1 MTWLLAAQA
10 QARKRTG
17 PRQMTGLMTNR
28 TDDRLASME
37 DTNRKISH
45 GHRRW
50 NSFTEGHHK
59 TTSTIGHRREITK
72 ETRTHGVN
80 NTKTLEHGLHIVV
93 GDFEWKIANEDET
106 DILVSSGNRNRDVP
120 KGERRSLKKIV
131 PIFSSLASHTN
142 LTTLEELHSIDHFS
156 VKGSQQLWGNFGDP
170 KVLLDFLRKMQHH
183 NSSKGHI
190 CKTNSTTIQYVPH
203 YLPEKHQV
211 NILGLIS
218 AVLRLR

>member
-1 MTWLLAAQA
+1 MT
-10 QARKRTG
+10 R
-17 PRQMTGLMTNR
+17 LMTNR

-50 NSFTEGHHK
+50 NSITEGHHK

-72 ETRTHGVN
+72 ETWTHGVN

-93 GDFEWKIANEDET
+93 GDFEWKIASEDKT
-106 DILVSSGNRNRDVP
+106 DILVGSGSWNRDVP
-120 KGERRSLKKIV
+120 KEESRSLKEIV

-183 NSSKGHI
+183 TSFKGHI
-190 CKTNSTTIQYVPH
+190 CKTNSTTNQYVPH
-203 YLPEKHQV
+203 HLPEKRQV

-218 AVLRLR
+218 AMLMLR

>member
-1 MTWLLAAQA
+1 
-10 QARKRTG
+10 
-17 PRQMTGLMTNR
+17 MTGLMTNR

-45 GHRRW
+45 GHGRR

-120 KGERRSLKKIV
+120 EEESRS
-131 PIFSSLASHTN
+131 S
-142 LTTLEELHSIDHFS
+142 
-156 VKGSQQLWGNFGDP
+156 
-170 KVLLDFLRKMQHH
+170 R
-183 NSSKGHI
+183 
-190 CKTNSTTIQYVPH
+190 Y
-203 YLPEKHQV
+203 
-211 NILGLIS
+211 S
-218 AVLRLR
+218 AVLKVTRTRPLLRNCTASIISASRALSNCGATAEIPRFLWISCGKCNTTLLPKAISAKLIVQRFNTFHTTCLKSVR

>member
-28 TDDRLASME
+28 TDDRLATME

-72 ETRTHGVN
+72 ETRTHVVN

-120 KGERRSLKKIV
+120 KEESRSLKEIV
-131 PIFSSLASHTN
+131 PTFFIALF
-142 LTTLEELHSIDHFS
+142 
-156 VKGSQQLWGNFGDP
+156 Q
-170 KVLLDFLRKMQHH
+170 
-183 NSSKGHI
+183 
-190 CKTNSTTIQYVPH
+190 
-203 YLPEKHQV
+203 
-211 NILGLIS
+211 
-218 AVLRLR
+218 